1 MTDKEFIKEIYK
13 YFKAHGRAHL
23 PWRKTTDPYKI
34 LVSEIMLQQTQAS
47 RVVSKYDTFIKQW
60 KSVGMLA
67 KASNTE
73 VLKAWSGLG
82 YNRRALNL
90 KRAAEAVVGLYKG
103 VFPQ

>member
-1 MTDKEFIKEIYK
+1 MKMYNVNIIFLQFIKEIYK

-73 VLKAWSGLG
+73 VLKAWSACGLM
-82 YNRRALNL
+82 ALISL
-90 KRAAEAVVGLYKG
+90 IHISGCKR
-103 VFPQ
+103 Q